1 MKILV
6 LNAGSSSLKFLLMD
20 METKHDLAKGIA
32 ERIGID
38 GSSMTYK
45 ANGNKLVVE
54 QPMKTHKEALALLLE
69 TLTSK
74 ENGVIKDA
82 SEISGFG
89 HRVVTGGTDIFESTL
104 ITPEVLEK
112 LEQAVDFAPLHI
124 PGSIVGIKAC
134 MELMPNLP
142 NVAVLDTTFHSKMP
156 EYAYRY
162 AIPTE
167 DYTELGIRRYGAH
180 GTSHYF
186 VSNEYAKA
194 VGKDVKDLKIITCHL
209 GNGSSISAVSGGHSI
224 DTSMGFTPLEGLV
237 MGTRSG
243 DIDPAV
249 VEFICK
255 KRGLT
260 VEQALK
266 RLNKQSGLL
275 GLSNGFTSDMRDLE
289 EHLDNKDCKLAL
301 DVLVYRLK
309 KYIGAYLA
317 VLGGADAIV
326 FTGGIG
332 ENDELVR
339 AGALQGMNVFGIKLD
354 AVLNNNGVRG
364 QTRKISTEDS
374 DVDVYIIPTNEEL
387 VIAQETVRV
396 AL

>member
-1 MKILV
+1 
-6 LNAGSSSLKFLLMD
+6 MD
-20 METKHDLAKGIA
+20 METKHDLAKGIV

-45 ANGNKLVVE
+45 ARGNKLVVE
-54 QPMKTHKEALALLLE
+54 QAMQTHKQALELVLA

-74 ENGVIKDA
+74 ENGVLQDA

-89 HRVVTGGTDIFESTL
+89 HRIVTGGTDIFESTL
-104 ITPEVLEK
+104 ITPEVLQK
-112 LEQAVDFAPLHI
+112 LEKAVDFAPLHI
-124 PGSIVGIKAC
+124 PGSVVGIKAC
-134 MELMPNLP
+134 MELMPSLP
-142 NVAVLDTTFHSKMP
+142 NVAVLDTTFHSQMP

-167 DYTELGIRRYGAH
+167 DYEELGIRRYGAH

-186 VSNEYAKA
+186 VSNEYAKL

-209 GNGSSISAVSGGHSI
+209 GNGSSISAVQDGHSV

-243 DIDPAV
+243 DVDPAV

-260 VEQALK
+260 VQETLK

-275 GLSNGFTSDMRDLE
+275 GLSNGFTSDMRDIE
-289 EHLDNKDCKLAL
+289 DHLDNKDCKLAL
-301 DVLVYRLK
+301 DVLIYRLK
-309 KYIGAYLA
+309 KYIGSYLA

-339 AGALQGMNVFGIKLD
+339 AGALKNMQLFGIELD
-354 AVLNNNGVRG
+354 ETLNNNGVRG
-364 QTRKISTEDS
+364 QTRKISTENS
-374 DVDVYIIPTNEEL
+374 KVDVYILPTNEEL

-396 AL
+396 ASEKGAFAK